1 MSGRFPARHPLPG
14 AARHDDRVELDLAR
28 IPADGDARA
37 EAIMRRAHGPITQ
50 HLLDTLTEHDAVA
63 LGRYG
68 ARQPTIALRQH
79 SAQHLRQALLATAL
93 AQLIRPSDPRDMM
106 IGLAVHHV
114 VAQQIGTA
122 PSALFD
128 DIAARLPQGPI
139 PGLLRDFGARH
150 EVTPEAFGWQ
160 LVQTAEG
167 PDFMPAPYGATT

>member
-1 MSGRFPARHPLPG
+1 
-14 AARHDDRVELDLAR
+14 
-28 IPADGDARA
+28 
-37 EAIMRRAHGPITQ
+37 MRRAHWAITQ
-50 HLLDTLTEHDAVA
+50 HLLDTLTERDALA

-93 AQLIRPSDPRDMM
+93 AELIRPADPRDLMVD
-106 IGLAVHHV
+106 LAVHHI

-122 PSALFD
+122 PPALYGA
-128 DIAARLPQGPI
+128 IAARLPQGPI
-139 PGLLRDFGARH
+139 PDLLRDFGARH
-150 EVTPEAFGWQ
+150 DVTPEAFGWQ